1 MNCEL
6 INDACSGLCYKT
18 HDLSKE
24 THLRCSDIP
33 MYVKTILDIK
43 KCGRHF
49 PNNTTTV
56 CNIRHLRNALNNS
69 KYSIKK
75 DIPPSEYFTEWEQ
88 FTQVI
93 NTIIDIA
100 IIHNTDSIKL
110 IFNG

>member
-6 INDACSGLCYKT
+6 INDACCGLTYQT
-18 HDLSKE
+18 NDLSKE

-43 KCGRHF
+43 KCGYYV
-49 PNNTTTV
+49 PNNTTV
-56 CNIRHLRNALNNS
+56 CKISHLRNALSDS
-69 KYSIKK
+69 KYSIEK

-100 IIHNTDSIKL
+100 IVHNTESIKL